1 MVEAL
6 KARYFLYR
14 LMLRYYL
21 WMSRFTRRGQWGMII
36 GLWVGVQVLQLTRA
50 RIRRRRAYIF
60 PVIAAYVV
68 FALAGWLAKL
78 DF

>member
-1 MVEAL
+1 MHQGDHKQALEHFREALRLKPDMEWARNGMVEAL

-36 GLWVGVQVLQLTRA
+36 GLWSKMGVQV
-50 RIRRRRAYIF
+50 F
-60 PVIAAYVV
+60 
-68 FALAGWLAKL
+68 FASN
-78 DF
+78 